1 MFVYLGLP
9 VLVVASLA
17 LSPLIYR
24 RWIAI
29 DKSWPSFQ
37 GHILDSRSVRAG
49 LLSGSYHAGILYR
62 LELRVSWM
70 ENGKVQDA
78 WMPTAVTS
86 GDQPWLLLFA
96 SQHTICTVRRNPH
109 SPGYVIA
116 DLADDWQPLHP
127 TSSQNGK

>member
-1 MFVYLGLP
+1 MVRYVLLP
-9 VLVVASLA
+9 VLVIATMA
-17 LSPLIYR
+17 LSPVIYR

-37 GHILDSRSVRAG
+37 GHILGPRTVPAGFDSNSRA
-49 LLSGSYHAGILYR
+49 LMIYR

-70 ENGKVQDA
+70 ENGRAQDA

-86 GDQPWLLLFA
+86 GDQAWLLLFA

-109 SPGYVIA
+109 NPGHLIA